1 MNKLYSYT
9 HLAEAERSSF
19 LDRHDE
25 NISKPQSSI
34 PKYYFGA
41 NIDNRNKGNIIEK
54 DSDIVSKKVLNN
66 ILILMTVFY
75 TKSSFFLIE
84 FLKTIQPPE
93 PGKQGKTVHLEPQIS
108 PKLNIRV
115 LKSCEILVYLGVP
128 IINLL
133 TIKCLKQILSS

>member
-1 MNKLYSYT
+1 
-9 HLAEAERSSF
+9 
-19 LDRHDE
+19 
-25 NISKPQSSI
+25 
-34 PKYYFGA
+34 
-41 NIDNRNKGNIIEK
+41 
-54 DSDIVSKKVLNN
+54 
-66 ILILMTVFY
+66 MTVFN

-133 TIKCLKQILSS
+133 IIKCLKQILST